1 MSELTTRLRTECSV
15 YDVELCKEAAD
26 RIAFLQKEISEA
38 NDENAGYIDK
48 LFDQKRRIE
57 ELEAENE
64 RLRGGYKEL
73 RELIDRE
80 LQMCNG
86 TFEPDL
92 EEIEAIIAA
101 ALNKLEEW
109 MMGYPVGR
117 DDD

>member
-1 MSELTTRLRTECSV
+1 MSEPYVTIMREIESDPNSFALLVIASWCGKT
-15 YDVELCKEAAD
+15 AD
-26 RIAFLQKEISEA
+26 
-38 NDENAGYIDK
+38 
-48 LFDQKRRIE
+48 
-57 ELEAENE
+57 ELERLQAENE

-101 ALNKLEEW
+101 ALNGK
-109 MMGYPVGR
+109 G
-117 DDD
+117 